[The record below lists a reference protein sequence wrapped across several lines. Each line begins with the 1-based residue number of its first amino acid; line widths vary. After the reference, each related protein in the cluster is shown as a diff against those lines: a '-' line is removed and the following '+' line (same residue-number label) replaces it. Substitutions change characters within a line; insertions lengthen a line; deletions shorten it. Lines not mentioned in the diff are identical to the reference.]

1 MSRED
6 YPSGIQRLAEL
17 GVGDAVRQDCKVE
30 EINSGYEILQRL
42 KGQKGK
48 RPATKNPP
56 TV

>member
-30 EINSGYEILQRL
+30 EINSGYEILRRL